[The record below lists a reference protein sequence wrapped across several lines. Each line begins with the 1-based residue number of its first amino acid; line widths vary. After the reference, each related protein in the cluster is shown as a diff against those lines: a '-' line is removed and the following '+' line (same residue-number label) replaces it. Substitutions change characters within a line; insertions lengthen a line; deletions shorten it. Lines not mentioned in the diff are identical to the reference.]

1 MKQKIIVIT
10 IAAVLG
16 LAGGYFIFSGNA
28 PEMTETHNHSET
40 TTQNQMWNL
49 FDASSGDAERVRLL
63 PSLRDGSHSCRVR
76 WRWSRCQSV

>member
-40 TTQNQMWNL
+40 TTQNQMWTCSMHPQVMQNE
-49 FDASSGDAERVRLL
+49 SGSCPLCGMDLIPAE
-63 PSLRDGSHSCRVR
+63 SDG
-76 WRWSRCQSV
+76 